1 MPRKVFN
8 DQIHGYISM
17 SELCVSIIDTP
28 QFQRLRDLKQ
38 LGTLYYVFPG
48 ASHNRFEHSL
58 GVAHLAGATV
68 ERFQTTQPELE
79 ITKKDVELLSVA
91 GLVHDLGHGPFSHVF
106 DGEFMSAARPNNSY
120 THEEMSLRMLDYLVD
135 DNNIDMEKQDVRF
148 VQELV
153 QSAKRTPTT
162 RLDSRDFLYEIVA
175 NGRNCIDVDK
185 FDYLARDMENL
196 FGGKKGFDYSRLW
209 HYNRVIGNEICYHTS
224 VTGDIYEMF
233 QQRYYMHKQI
243 YNHRKGKAVEYMI
256 CDAMILADKELGIS
270 ASTDSPERFQY
281 MTDHI
286 MKIIE
291 CSTSPELTQARDI
304 IRRIRKRQLYE
315 FVDEFLVPAELTNK
329 LPKITSQ
336 DIACSSNSQSLN
348 LNVDDIIVYDGRLN
362 YNLKDKNPV
371 DSVSFYSSS
380 NLLDKFHTPKD
391 EVSLLFPDKFEER
404 ILRVFSR
411 NSDANLKRA
420 IAEAFRNH
428 LKQFTRRLLPFSPA
442 SKIVPPS
449 TRSSSTTT
457 PTARSLSFGL
467 DENEALSKKAKVQ
480 P

>member
-1 MPRKVFN
+1 
-8 DQIHGYISM
+8 M

-329 LPKITSQ
+329 LPKQ
-336 DIACSSNSQSLN
+336 
-348 LNVDDIIVYDGRLN
+348 R
-362 YNLKDKNPV
+362 
-371 DSVSFYSSS
+371 
-380 NLLDKFHTPKD
+380 
-391 EVSLLFPDKFEER
+391 
-404 ILRVFSR
+404 
-411 NSDANLKRA
+411 
-420 IAEAFRNH
+420 
-428 LKQFTRRLLPFSPA
+428 
-442 SKIVPPS
+442 
-449 TRSSSTTT
+449 
-457 PTARSLSFGL
+457 
-467 DENEALSKKAKVQ
+467 
-480 P
+480 